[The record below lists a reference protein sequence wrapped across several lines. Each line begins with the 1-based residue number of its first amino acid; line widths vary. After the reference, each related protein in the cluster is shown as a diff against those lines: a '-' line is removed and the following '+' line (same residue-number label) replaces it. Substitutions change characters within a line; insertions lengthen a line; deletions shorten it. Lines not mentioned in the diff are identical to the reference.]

1 MKQFIDRIQEM
12 ETLTAEY
19 NREGSSLVILFSAIG
34 FTPELEA
41 YAKTRADVI
50 LLQS

>member
-1 MKQFIDRIQEM
+1 MDRIQKM
-12 ETLTAEY
+12 GTLTAEY